1 MALQF
6 GPGTLMIGE
15 AGTEV
20 DYSCLVNGATLTTTA
35 DTADTVTKLCGT
47 QYPGLTTYTAELAA
61 NVDADVDVETDSLFQ
76 LSSEYAGTVQ
86 SFKFLPSTAG
96 GLEAR
101 GTLVI
106 MPLPFGAGAFGDDLA
121 GDVTWAT
128 IGDIAFYRDGTLA
141 WTQNMQPRAGVLPPT
156 GPDRGAAA
164 PGTVY
169 PSEPTVTASDAP
181 NAAKLGPLG
190 YVAVPATVWTTGQKI
205 TVNAFD
211 FYWDGTAWQPGAA
224 A

>member
-6 GPGTLMIGE
+6 GPGSLMIGE
-15 AGTEV
+15 VGGEV

-47 QYPGLTTYTAELAA
+47 EYPGLTTYTAELAA
-61 NVDADVDVETDSLFQ
+61 NVDADVDVEAGSLFQ
-76 LSSEYAGTVQ
+76 LSSEYAGTIQ
-86 SFKFLPSTAG
+86 SFKFVPNSAAD
-96 GLEAR
+96 LEAR
-101 GTLVI
+101 GSLVI

-128 IGDIAFYRDGTLA
+128 IGDITFYRNGAVA
-141 WTQNMQPRAGVLPPT
+141 WVQSMQPRSGVLPPSSNK
-156 GPDRGAAA
+156 GSAA
-164 PGTVY
+164 PGNVY
-169 PSEPTVTASDAP
+169 PNEPTVTASDST

-190 YVAVPATVWTTGQKI
+190 YVAVPSTAWTTGQAI
-205 TVNAFD
+205 TVNGFAFS
-211 FYWDGTAWQPGAA
+211 WDGAAWAAGAA